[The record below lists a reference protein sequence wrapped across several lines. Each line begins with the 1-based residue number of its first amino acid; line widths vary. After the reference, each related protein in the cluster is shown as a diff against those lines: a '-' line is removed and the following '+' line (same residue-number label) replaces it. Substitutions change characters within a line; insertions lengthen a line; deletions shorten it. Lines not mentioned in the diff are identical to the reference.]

1 MGLLIHNIHNV
12 QTTYNYFDLA
22 PKQKQRSIEWET
34 RAKEREKEERTLGL
48 SFEIQESIIFSSEQ
62 RKWRGG

>member
-22 PKQKQRSIEWET
+22 PNKDKGQSNEKQELKR
-34 RAKEREKEERTLGL
+34 G
-48 SFEIQESIIFSSEQ
+48 
-62 RKWRGG
+62 RKGRGG